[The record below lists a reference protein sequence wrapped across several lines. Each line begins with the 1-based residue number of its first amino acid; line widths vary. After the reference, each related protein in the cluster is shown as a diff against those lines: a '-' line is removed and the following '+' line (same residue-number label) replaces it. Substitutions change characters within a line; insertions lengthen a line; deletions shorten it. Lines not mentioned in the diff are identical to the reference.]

1 MTAAE
6 VIKVIGLYGLL
17 LASVIVS
24 IWLIRYLDL
33 SRRPMSKSKKMLLLV
48 LVIILICIAIVCIIG
63 IFKTESFITTMSEK
77 KGLRW
82 IIEIVFA
89 IVIIFFVKN

>member
-1 MTAAE
+1 MAAAE

-17 LASVIVS
+17 LTSVIVS
-24 IWLIRYLDL
+24 ILLIRYLAL
-33 SRRPMSKSKKMLLLV
+33 SWKTMSKSKKMLLLV
-48 LVIILICIAIVCIIG
+48 LVILLICIAVICLIG
-63 IFKTESFITTMSEK
+63 IIKTESFITTMSEK